1 MKKLNIALLAVLIFA
16 SCSSE
21 RSGNF
26 KASETTVVEE
36 NLNYNGRCV
45 PFRAHET
52 WFSTVT
58 YDRIVDNNIQ
68 IIYVDSAFR
77 GGDTVRL
84 SEYGDE
90 FILQERVK

>member
-1 MKKLNIALLAVLIFA
+1 MKKLTIALLVSIILV

-21 RSGNF
+21 RSGDF
-26 KASETTVVEE
+26 KPVPITEE
-36 NLNYNGRCV
+36 NLDYNGRCV

-77 GGDTVRL
+77 AGDTVRL